1 MPYVGR
7 SPETAASTL
16 TAVEPKFIAVSSD
29 FTVSSNKKY
38 IVDTSSN
45 VVTITLPLD
54 REIGDSIEVVDA
66 EATWEIN
73 NLTIASQ
80 GGDKFKDFSG
90 IVDSPLICDV
100 GGATLLL
107 IWEGDNWRLIA

>member
-7 SPETAASTL
+7 SPETTASTS
-16 TAVEPKFIAVSSD
+16 TAAETKFIAVASD

-38 IVDTSSN
+38 IVDTTSS

-54 REIGDSIEVVDA
+54 REIGDSIELVDA

-80 GGDKFKDFSG
+80 GGDTFKDFSG
-90 IVDSPLICDV
+90 IVDSPLIADV
-100 GGATLLL
+100 GGATMLL

>member
-16 TAVEPKFIAVSSD
+16 SAVEPKFIAVSSD

-38 IVDTSSN
+38 IVDT
-45 VVTITLPLD
+45 TLPLD
-54 REIGDSIEVVDA
+54 REIGDSIEIVDA

-100 GGATLLL
+100 GGATMLL